1 MGILTDKLID
11 LTETLADPETLQL
24 LCQTPSSAL
33 GSCRMKLSD
42 WEESTF
48 EYDKILGIFRKY
60 DIGYFVYIGG
70 NDSMDTVHKLAG
82 FCERMRIDDVKIIG
96 APKTIDNDLME
107 TDHCPGFGSAA
118 KYVAA
123 TMSEIACD
131 CNVYAQPSITI
142 VEIMGRDAGWLTASS
157 ALGRLNGDSAPD
169 LIYLCERPFL
179 VDRFLEDVRE
189 KMAEKHSIV
198 IAVSEGLRNEEGDY
212 VTDSLQ
218 NRAADAFGHKILAG
232 AARYLEEILRFEIG
246 CKVRSIELNVMQRCA
261 SHVASASDIYE
272 SRLIGAAAADY
283 AISGGTG
290 KMACIRRTSAQPYR
304 FGIDFVDIGQIANHV
319 KTVPDEWINEAGN
332 DVTEEMLTYLLPLIQ
347 ANCPVPIKR
356 CSRHIC
362 ICIKYLQA
370 MFAHG
375 FFYCGINSNICVHT
389 PSKEV
394 IQCEKQQ
401 SLQLCSA
408 FWFACWQGITQP
420 FGEGSSIRQKRRHMP
435 FWKKKAD
442 SCRNENRLSIFLYAG

>member
-1 MGILTDKLID
+1 MKNLLVAQSGGPSAAINATLAGVVEKAMTNQNVGKIYGAKNGIMGILTDKLID

-290 KMACIRRTSAQPYR
+290 KMACIRRTSSLTASVL
-304 FGIDFVDIGQIANHV
+304 IS
-319 KTVPDEWINEAGN
+319 WISG
-332 DVTEEMLTYLLPLIQ
+332 
-347 ANCPVPIKR
+347 R
-356 CSRHIC
+356 
-362 ICIKYLQA
+362 LQT
-370 MFAHG
+370 M
-375 FFYCGINSNICVHT
+375 
-389 PSKEV
+389 
-394 IQCEKQQ
+394 
-401 SLQLCSA
+401 
-408 FWFACWQGITQP
+408 
-420 FGEGSSIRQKRRHMP
+420 
-435 FWKKKAD
+435 
-442 SCRNENRLSIFLYAG
+442 

>member
-1 MGILTDKLID
+1 MKKNLLVAQSGGPTAAINATLAGVIGQAMKEEQIDQVYGACYGIQGVLEQKFVN
-11 LTETLADPETLQL
+11 LTEKVDTEEKLEKLKR
-24 LCQTPSSAL
+24 TPAAAL
-33 GSCRMKLSD
+33 GSCRFKLNDIKEDDSQYQEIVD
-42 WEESTF
+42 
-48 EYDKILGIFRKY
+48 ILHKMN
-60 DIGYFVYIGG
+60 IGYFVYIGG

-290 KMACIRRTSAQPYR
+290 KMACIRRTSVQPYR

-347 ANCPVPIKR
+347 GELPCTYKNGVPV
-356 CSRHIC
+356 H
-362 ICIKYLQA
+362 L
-370 MFAHG
+370 H
-375 FFYCGINSNICVHT
+375 
-389 PSKEV
+389 
-394 IQCEKQQ
+394 
-401 SLQLCSA
+401 
-408 FWFACWQGITQP
+408 
-420 FGEGSSIRQKRRHMP
+420 
-435 FWKKKAD
+435 
-442 SCRNENRLSIFLYAG
+442 LY

>member
-1 MGILTDKLID
+1 MKEHQNLFRDLQEDFRKMKKNLLVAQSGGPTAAINATLAGVIKQAIKEEQIDQVYGACYGIQGVLEQKFVN
-11 LTETLADPETLQL
+11 LTEKVDTEEKLEKLKR
-24 LCQTPSSAL
+24 TPAAAL
-33 GSCRMKLSD
+33 GSCRFKLNDIKEDDSQYQEIVD
-42 WEESTF
+42 
-48 EYDKILGIFRKY
+48 ILHKMN
-60 DIGYFVYIGG
+60 IGYFVYIGG

-347 ANCPVPIKR
+347 GELPCTYKNGVPV
-356 CSRHIC
+356 H
-362 ICIKYLQA
+362 L
-370 MFAHG
+370 H
-375 FFYCGINSNICVHT
+375 
-389 PSKEV
+389 
-394 IQCEKQQ
+394 
-401 SLQLCSA
+401 
-408 FWFACWQGITQP
+408 
-420 FGEGSSIRQKRRHMP
+420 
-435 FWKKKAD
+435 
-442 SCRNENRLSIFLYAG
+442 LY